1 VASRVASR
9 CFAQGTTDRLDR
21 RPRLTADKDVC
32 VFWLRTIRRK
42 LLLSLLLIM
51 GMLVAQAV
59 GGLSGLLSYRNVI
72 QELDHTVT
80 AAPKRSSIVLAL
92 SAVFEPL
99 LWPPLKNPDWLLHR
113 QRAIRER
120 CMAVSEALRDYH
132 RRLENEAASADVRI
146 PTEAVLHRID
156 SELAQL
162 MAEQLPRVA
171 DPDVSE
177 EAIAEI
183 CRGIAAL
190 QLAAVQIPRPERGV
204 DIEAAR
210 AVYHS
215 RFWWIVIT
223 SALAVGLFLSSIRC
237 GYLWIFIPIQKL
249 YQGASRVAQGDF
261 SYRVHLPGHDEMAQL
276 ADKLNSMTARF
287 QEIKDR
293 LDREVESRSKQLLR
307 SERLAGV
314 GFLAAGVAHEIN
326 NPLSAI
332 AMAAESLDE
341 RLQAADEQPNGLS
354 REDLAVLKQYLNM
367 MQREAFRCQQITR
380 KLLDFSRGQDEPHS
394 PHDLTRIVAEV
405 LDLVGHMSKFRGH
418 EIVFDRSKPVW
429 WTVNG
434 AEIKQVVLNLVANA
448 LESMDGVG
456 RLEIQIVEHA
466 DEVVLTFRDTGCG
479 MTTNV
484 LENLFEPFFTAKKSG
499 RGTGLGLSISHR
511 IVSDHGGRIEALSD
525 GPGTGSTFHVH
536 LPRRTVAAQAA

>member
-1 VASRVASR
+1 M
-9 CFAQGTTDRLDR
+9 
-21 RPRLTADKDVC
+21 
-32 VFWLRTIRRK
+32 FWLRSIRRK

-51 GMLVAQAV
+51 GMLVAQGV

-72 QELDHTVT
+72 QELEHTVT
-80 AAPKRSSIVLAL
+80 AAPKRSAIVLAL

-99 LWPPLKNPDWLLHR
+99 LWPPLNTPEGLLLR
-113 QRAIRER
+113 QRAIRDR
-120 CMAVSEALRDYH
+120 MRAVSEALHDYH
-132 RRLENEAASADVRI
+132 RRLENEPISADVRV

-171 DPDVSE
+171 DPEASE
-177 EAIAEI
+177 AAIAEI
-183 CRGIAAL
+183 CRGIAGL

-210 AVYHS
+210 AVYRS

-223 SALAVGLFLSSIRC
+223 TALAVGLFLSSIRC
-237 GYLWIFIPIQKL
+237 GYVWIFVPIQKL

-276 ADKLNSMTARF
+276 AEKLNSMTARF
-287 QEIKDR
+287 QEIKER
-293 LDREVESRSKQLLR
+293 LDREVQARSKQLLR
-307 SERLAGV
+307 SERLAGI
-314 GFLAAGVAHEIN
+314 GFLAAGIAHEIN

-332 AMAAESLDE
+332 AMAAESLEE
-341 RLQAADEQPNGLS
+341 RLRAAEELPQGLG
-354 REDLAVLKQYLNM
+354 REDLEVLKQYLNM

-380 KLLDFSRGQDEPHS
+380 KLLDFSRGQDEPHT

-405 LDLVGHMSKFRGH
+405 LDLVGHLSKYRGH

-429 WTVNG
+429 WTVKG

-448 LESMDGVG
+448 LESMEGVG

-466 DEVVLTFRDTGCG
+466 DEVVLSFQDTGCG
-479 MTTNV
+479 MTPKV
-484 LENLFEPFFTAKKSG
+484 MENLFEPFFTAKKSG

-511 IVSDHGGRIEALSD
+511 IVSDHGGRIEAFSE
-525 GPGTGSTFHVH
+525 GPGKGSTFRVH
-536 LPRRTVAAQAA
+536 LPRRTATAQAA

>member
-1 VASRVASR
+1 MTLCLTGRGGLSVV
-9 CFAQGTTDRLDR
+9 
-21 RPRLTADKDVC
+21 RPESTADKEVC
-32 VFWLRTIRRK
+32 VFWLRSIRRK

-51 GMLVAQAV
+51 GMLVAQGV
-59 GGLSGLLSYRNVI
+59 GGLSGLLSYRNVV
-72 QELDHTVT
+72 QELEHTVT
-80 AAPKRSSIVLAL
+80 AAPKRSAIVLAL

-99 LWPPLKNPDWLLHR
+99 LWPPLKTPEGLLMR
-113 QRAIRER
+113 QRAIRDR
-120 CMAVSEALRDYH
+120 MRAVSEALHDYH
-132 RRLENEAASADVRI
+132 RRLENEPISADVRV

-156 SELAQL
+156 SELARL
-162 MAEQLPRVA
+162 MAEQLPHVA
-171 DPDVSE
+171 DPEASE
-177 EAIAEI
+177 AAIAEI
-183 CRGIAAL
+183 CRGIAGL

-210 AVYHS
+210 AVYRS

-223 SALAVGLFLSSIRC
+223 TALAVGLFLSSIRC
-237 GYLWIFIPIQKL
+237 GYVWIFVPIQKL

-293 LDREVESRSKQLLR
+293 LDREVQARSKQLLR
-307 SERLAGV
+307 SERLAGI
-314 GFLAAGVAHEIN
+314 GFLAAGIAHEIN

-332 AMAAESLDE
+332 AMAAESLEE
-341 RLQAADEQPNGLS
+341 RLRTAEELPQGLS
-354 REDLAVLKQYLNM
+354 REDLEVLKQYLNM

-380 KLLDFSRGQDEPHS
+380 KLLDFSRGQDDPHT

-405 LDLVGHMSKFRGH
+405 LDLVGHLSKYRGH

-448 LESMDGVG
+448 LESMEGVG

-466 DEVVLTFRDTGCG
+466 DEVVLTFQDTGCG
-479 MTTNV
+479 MTPKV
-484 LENLFEPFFTAKKSG
+484 MENLFEPFFTAKKSG

-511 IVSDHGGRIEALSD
+511 IVSDHGGRIEAFSE
-525 GPGTGSTFHVH
+525 GPGKGSTFRVH
-536 LPRRTVAAQAA
+536 LPRRTATAQAA